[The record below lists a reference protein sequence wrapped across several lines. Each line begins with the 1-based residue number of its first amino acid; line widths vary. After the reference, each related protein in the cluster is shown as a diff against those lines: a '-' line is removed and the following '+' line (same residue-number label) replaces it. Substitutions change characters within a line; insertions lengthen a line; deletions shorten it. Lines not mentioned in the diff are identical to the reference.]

1 METKGYQVHWH
12 PPSVTVEDRREMY
25 GYKSCVLWF
34 TGLPASGKSTIA
46 NALCRR
52 LHSMHVLSY
61 VLDGDN
67 MRHGLNK
74 DLGFSPE
81 DRKENIRRIAEVAR
95 LFVDAGLIILTAFIS
110 PYREDRSRARDLVRE
125 GEFIEVF
132 VKCSPEECER
142 RDPKGMYQQAKSGL
156 IKEFTGVSAPY
167 EAPVDPEI
175 LLDTDRLSVEACTD
189 RLIEYLIQN
198 DFIKKSDENRARK

>member
-12 PPSVTVEDRREMY
+12 PPSVTVENRREMC

-34 TGLPASGKSTIA
+34 TGLPSSGKSTIA

-52 LHSMHVLSY
+52 LHSMRVISY

-95 LFVDAGLIILTAFIS
+95 LFVDAGLIVLTAFIS
-110 PYREDRSRARDLVRE
+110 PYREDRSRARTLVRE

-132 VKCSPEECER
+132 VKCSPEDCER
-142 RDPKGMYQQAKSGL
+142 RDPKGMYKNARAGL

-167 EAPVDPEI
+167 EAPADPEI
-175 LLDTDRLSVEACTD
+175 LLDTGLLSVEACTD

-198 DFIKKSDENRARK
+198 GFIKKSDEYRARK